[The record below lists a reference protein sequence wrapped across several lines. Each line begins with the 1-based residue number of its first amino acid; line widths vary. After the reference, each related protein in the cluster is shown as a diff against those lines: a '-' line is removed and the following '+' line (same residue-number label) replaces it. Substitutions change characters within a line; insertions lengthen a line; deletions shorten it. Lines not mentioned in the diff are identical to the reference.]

1 MMIYTITLNPALD
14 KEYKVPQ
21 ILFDDIMRMTSI
33 RTDFGGKGFN
43 VSRLLRSMDAESVAL
58 GLVGGHTG
66 EVIAAGLEP
75 LGIEVNLTYIQG
87 ETRTNI
93 SIVDQSENHYVKLN
107 ECGPEVSE
115 TELNALLEKMDA
127 LLTAG
132 DYWVL
137 AGSLPKG
144 IPDDVYAVM
153 IRKINQA
160 DAYAVLDTSGL
171 PLKLGV
177 KERPYLIKPNVHE
190 LSALVGVDIQDVSAL
205 PELSAGLHAQGIP
218 NVLVSLGEKGAFLSD
233 SQRCWS
239 GETPKITAQN
249 PIGAGDAM
257 VAGMVWRLAL
267 GDTPQTALPW
277 AMACGTAAASLPG
290 TGMPSPE
297 LVKQFY
303 ENMRI
308 EEL

>member
-1 MMIYTITLNPALD
+1 MIHSVTLNPALD

-21 ILFDDIMRMTSI
+21 IVLDDIMRMTSTRI
-33 RTDFGGKGFN
+33 DFGGKGFN
-43 VSRLLRSMDAESVAL
+43 VSRLLKSMGVENTAL
-58 GLVGGHTG
+58 GFVGGHTG
-66 EVIAAGLEP
+66 SVIAAGLES
-75 LGIEVNLTYIQG
+75 LGIEVKLSFIQG

-93 SIVDQSENHYVKLN
+93 SIVDQAENHYVKLN
-107 ECGPEVSE
+107 ESGPNVSE
-115 TELNALLEKMDA
+115 VEVNAFLEKMDS
-127 LLTAG
+127 LLIAG
-132 DYWVL
+132 DFWVL

-160 DAYAVLDTSGL
+160 GAYAVLDTSGR
-171 PLKLGV
+171 PLELGV
-177 KERPYLIKPNVHE
+177 KEKPYLIKPNVIE
-190 LSALVGVDIQDVSAL
+190 LSELVGVDIQDISVLPAL
-205 PELSAGLHAQGIP
+205 TAELHTQGIP

-239 GETPKITAQN
+239 GETPTIKAQN

-257 VAGMVWRLAL
+257 VAGMVWRLSR
-267 GDTPQTALPW
+267 GDAPQDALPW

-303 ENMRI
+303 ETMRI
-308 EEL
+308 EKR